1 MNKIFSL
8 LVLVPT
14 FFCGINN
21 LSTKAEIPQGS
32 FQQIYIEGDFNQVT
46 QQLNQNLNLHFINVP
61 DFEMAVIPNFNI
73 QGEFLDNTNNE
84 VTQGINQLVFNSHL
98 MPLISTD
105 LTIKNFLGDDNILN
119 GVQFNEQRA
128 FIKGNANITAQ
139 VSNQNITDFF
149 LLELSDNATD
159 SNDVSQFLDELL
171 ESKLLDSFQFSS
183 QDSLLFGDNNIID
196 QSITQTFDIFI
207 FSNTNSNTSFEIN
220 IWREENLLM
229 PTQLT
234 IQETFINFSKN
245 NYIIQSINQSIDN
258 ISFLEFDSV
267 TQNYLLPSFL
277 NTNIDSN
284 NLDEF
289 PIDIFINEILNNTI
303 IDSQQINRQ
312 FLEVIGNNN
321 KKSQENEQI
330 LELISNE
337 KLLELTE
344 LTELT
349 INEQQLSVSI
359 PEPSNLKMLLV
370 LSVLLTLLSVKSQP
384 KS

>member
-14 FFCGINN
+14 FFYGINN
-21 LSTKAEIPQGS
+21 LSTKAEIPQSS
-32 FQQIYIEGDFNQVT
+32 FQQIYIEGDFNQVN

-61 DFEMAVIPNFNI
+61 DFEMTVIPNFNI

-84 VTQGINQLVFNSHL
+84 VAQGINQLVFNARL
-98 MPLISTD
+98 MPLSSTD
-105 LTIKNFLGDDNILN
+105 LTINNFLGNDNILN

-128 FIKGNANITAQ
+128 FIQGNSNITAQ

-159 SNDVSQFLDELL
+159 SNYFSQFLDELL
-171 ESKLLDSFQFSS
+171 ESKLLDYFQFSS
-183 QDSLLFGDNNIID
+183 QDSLLFGDNNIIN
-196 QSITQTFDIFI
+196 QSITQSFDIFI
-207 FSNTNSNTSFEIN
+207 FNKTDYNNLFETN

-245 NYIIQSINQSIDN
+245 NYIIQSINQSIEN
-258 ISFLEFDSV
+258 ISFLEFDTVS
-267 TQNYLLPSFL
+267 QNYLLPSFL
-277 NTNIDSN
+277 HTNIDSN
-284 NLDEF
+284 KLDEF

-303 IDSQQINRQ
+303 IDGQQINRQ

-321 KKSQENEQI
+321 EKSQENEQI
-330 LELISNE
+330 LELISHE
-337 KLLELTE
+337 KLL
-344 LTELT
+344 ELT

-370 LSVLLTLLSVKSQP
+370 LSVLLTFLSVKSQP